1 MHTTTAPVSPLAPYG
16 ATLLRLALGV
26 LFLVHALIK
35 LLVFTPAGT
44 AAFFESLGL
53 PGVLAYL
60 TIGAELVI
68 TTALLLGIYA
78 RWVAWPASR
87 CCWAPSSPCTAPTAS
102 VSPMPAAAGNTR
114 RSGHWR
120 WWCCSWSATA
130 SGPCVRADRRL
141 TLQPEDSMSR
151 LPSLYISHGSP
162 MTALHPARSACAWPS
177 WRATC
182 RRRAPS

>member
-1 MHTTTAPVSPLAPYG
+1 MHTAPPPVSPLAPYG

-53 PGVLAYL
+53 PGALGYL

-78 RWVAWPASR
+78 RWVGLVGVPLLLGTIVTVHGANGFGFANAGGGWEYPAF
-87 CCWAPSSPCTAPTAS
+87 WALALVVLFLVGDGKWTL
-102 VSPMPAAAGNTR
+102 
-114 RSGHWR
+114 RSH
-120 WWCCSWSATA
+120 
-130 SGPCVRADRRL
+130 
-141 TLQPEDSMSR
+141 
-151 LPSLYISHGSP
+151 
-162 MTALHPARSACAWPS
+162 
-177 WRATC
+177 
-182 RRRAPS
+182 